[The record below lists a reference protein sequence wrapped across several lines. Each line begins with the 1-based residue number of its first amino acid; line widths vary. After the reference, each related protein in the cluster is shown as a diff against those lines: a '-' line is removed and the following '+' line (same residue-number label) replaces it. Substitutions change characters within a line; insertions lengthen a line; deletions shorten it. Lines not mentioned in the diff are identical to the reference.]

1 MRYRELP
8 RDADALQ
15 EPVADDVLAAL
26 CRKLLGAQADLV
38 AAERLQ
44 GGRFNTCYGLQC
56 AGHAPLILRLAPPV
70 TAHLFR
76 HERALLQREC
86 SVQPL
91 LANAATVFPRLI
103 ATDFSGAVVPR
114 ACVLQNRLEGDLWSN
129 VASRLD
135 AADTASLW
143 RQLGFYVRRIHGIT
157 ATAYGFPAPAASFA
171 RYSDFLQSWV
181 DGMVQD
187 FDKQGLVVDGIENFR
202 QLLRRGADRID
213 AVGTPCL
220 VHGDL
225 WPRNILVAQ
234 RAGAWVITGIL
245 DAERA
250 FWGDPA
256 AEWIFSF
263 LDIPDEFWRAYGRSF
278 SLGMLDGAAAF
289 RRRCYEARGALQLI
303 LEGRRHGFDTSFA
316 HRDFAGSLARM
327 AESITGSVDV
337 FADAA

>member
-15 EPVADDVLAAL
+15 APVADDALAAL
-26 CRKLLGAQADLV
+26 CRKLLGAGADLL

-56 AGHAPLILRLAPPV
+56 AGHAPLILRLAPPPA
-70 TAHLFR
+70 AHLFR

-86 SVQPL
+86 SIQPL
-91 LANAATVFPRLI
+91 LANAATVFPRLV
-103 ATDFSGAVVPR
+103 ATDFSGAIVPR

-129 VASRLD
+129 VAARLD

-157 ATAYGFPAPAASFA
+157 ARAYGFPAPTAGNA
-171 RYSDFLQSWV
+171 RYSDFLRGWV
-181 DGMVQD
+181 DGMAQD
-187 FDKQGLVVDGIENFR
+187 LDELGLVVDGIDHFR
-202 QLLRRGADRID
+202 QLLRRGADRLD
-213 AVGTPCL
+213 AAGTPRL

-234 RAGAWVITGIL
+234 RAGAWLITGIL

-263 LDIPDEFWRAYGRSF
+263 LDIPEDFWRAYGRDYSF
-278 SLGMLDGAAAF
+278 GMLDGAAVF

-303 LEGRRHGFDTSFA
+303 LEGKRHGFDTAFA
-316 HRDFAGSLARM
+316 HRDFANSIARM
-327 AESITGSVDV
+327 ADSITGGANTL
-337 FADAA
+337 ADAA

>member
-15 EPVADDVLAAL
+15 APVGDDALAAL
-26 CRKLLGAQADLV
+26 CRKLLGAQVELL

-56 AGHAPLILRLAPPV
+56 AGHAPLILRLAPPPA
-70 TAHLFR
+70 AHLFR

-86 SVQPL
+86 SIQPL
-91 LANAATVFPRLI
+91 LADAATVFPRVI
-103 ATDFSGAVVPR
+103 ATDFSGTILPR
-114 ACVLQNRLEGDLWSN
+114 ACVLQNRLEGELWAN
-129 VASRLD
+129 VAARLD

-157 ATAYGFPAPAASFA
+157 ARAYGFPAPAANHA
-171 RYSDFLQSWV
+171 WYSDFLRGWV
-181 DGMVQD
+181 DGMAQD
-187 FDKQGLVVDGIENFR
+187 LDELGLVVDGIAHFR

-213 AVGTPCL
+213 AAGTPCL

-263 LDIPDEFWRAYGRSF
+263 LDIPEDFWRAYGRNYSF
-278 SLGMLDGAAAF
+278 GMLDGAAVF

-303 LEGRRHGFDTSFA
+303 LEGERHGFDTAFA
-316 HRDFAGSLARM
+316 HRDFAASIARM
-327 AESITGSVDV
+327 TIALGIQTSTL
-337 FADAA
+337 ADAA

>member
-1 MRYRELP
+1 MRYRELT

-15 EPVADDVLAAL
+15 APVGDDDLAAL
-26 CRKLLGAQADLV
+26 CRKLLGAQAELLV
-38 AAERLQ
+38 AERLQ

-56 AGHAPLILRLAPPV
+56 AGHPPLILRLAPPAA
-70 TAHLFR
+70 AHLFR
-76 HERALLQREC
+76 HERAQLQREC
-86 SVQPL
+86 TIQPL

-103 ATDFSGAVVPR
+103 AIDFSGAVLPR
-114 ACVLQNRLEGDLWSN
+114 ACVLQNRLEGELWSN
-129 VASRLD
+129 VVARLD

-157 ATAYGFPAPAASFA
+157 ARAYGFPAPAASSE
-171 RYSDFLQSWV
+171 RYSDFLRSWV
-181 DGMVQD
+181 DGMLQD
-187 FDKQGLVVDGIENFR
+187 LDEMDLVVDGIENFR

-213 AVGTPCL
+213 AAGTPCL

-263 LDIPDEFWRAYGRSF
+263 LDIPDDFWRTYGRDY
-278 SLGMLDGAAAF
+278 SLGMLGGAALF

-303 LEGRRHGFDTSFA
+303 LEGRRHGFDTAFA
-316 HRDFAGSLARM
+316 HRDFSNSLARM
-327 AESITGSVDV
+327 ADSITGGASTL
-337 FADAA
+337 ADAA